1 MGKCTERLYNGIV
14 KENPTFVQML
24 GMCPTL
30 AVTSSA
36 INGAGMGLTTTCILV
51 LSNVAISLLRKVIP
65 DKVRIPA
72 YIVIIASFVTVIQ
85 FLLQAFIPSLN
96 DSLGIYIPLI
106 VVNCIILGRAESYAS
121 KNKVMP
127 SLFDGL
133 GMGLGFTVGLTVIGA
148 FRELIGKG
156 CVFNYQ
162 ILGDGNILSSNSN
175 GALKAIGDV
184 LAYYK
189 PITIFVLAPGAFFVL
204 AFLIAFLNKRN
215 AKKAAKAAAE
225 GKDTSEFCRPEGCAG
240 CANVLCAGKK
250 AAEAQAET
258 KPVEQKTAAKPVE
271 KKPEIN
277 TEVKPEVKP
286 AENKP
291 EAGETGKDGEA

>member
-1 MGKCTERLYNGIV
+1 
-14 KENPTFVQML
+14 
-24 GMCPTL
+24 
-30 AVTSSA
+30 
-36 INGAGMGLTTTCILV
+36 
-51 LSNVAISLLRKVIP
+51 
-65 DKVRIPA
+65 
-72 YIVIIASFVTVIQ
+72 
-85 FLLQAFIPSLN
+85 
-96 DSLGIYIPLI
+96 
-106 VVNCIILGRAESYAS
+106 
-121 KNKVMP
+121 MP

-133 GMGLGFTVGLTVIGA
+133 GMGLGFTIGLTVIGA

-162 ILGDGNILSSNSN
+162 ILGDGNLLSSNSN

-291 EAGETGKDGEA
+291 EARETGKDGEA